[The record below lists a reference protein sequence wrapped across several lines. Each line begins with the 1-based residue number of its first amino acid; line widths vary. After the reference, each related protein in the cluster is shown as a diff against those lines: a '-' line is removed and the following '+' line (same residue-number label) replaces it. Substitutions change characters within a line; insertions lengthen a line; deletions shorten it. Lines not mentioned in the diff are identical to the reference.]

1 MIARSACGPSIATR
15 WLAIALLTATSVGA
29 APSAQ
34 AAPFSIEE
42 IKLGKGRARLVVA
55 ERASERASLK
65 VSFRVGS
72 FDDGTDAGLTR
83 LAQRALLLANARFD
97 HVAFERALREGAGS
111 LEVLTSAH
119 EASFVLHAPS
129 ATFDALAKQ
138 LIDGLLKPRPIP
150 ERFPVAVRATLQDEL
165 VPGDPRAWLHQVLT
179 MVMPSPG
186 YQTPPHGERSTLLG
200 ITPRDLTERLKTA
213 FTPANA
219 TVTAAGA
226 FSLSK
231 LKKTLRRYRGGKL
244 RDRLAPIRASN
255 GEVMMPAFF
264 ETHVIGFPVTLREP
278 SDAATLAIARER
290 IASSLFFELRREGLT
305 YSSGARVYQNMRGT
319 WLQAWVTANPH
330 RHHEAQLKMTEV
342 FDHLLSSE
350 QIGISFEQARAQA
363 ASSMRRNDRE
373 PSHLIHVIA
382 DDPVLH
388 SRSVLEQIDVTTEA
402 DFGRWAKRS
411 LAPDDRFHVH
421 FSIDA
426 KRQALIDKARAR
438 WESRY
443 QRRRTRTRRRR

>member
-1 MIARSACGPSIATR
+1 MIARSAGGPSIAVS
-15 WLAIALLTATSVGA
+15 WLAAALLLPTSLGA
-29 APSAQ
+29 APSAG
-34 AAPFSIEE
+34 APAPFAIEE

-72 FDDGTDAGLTR
+72 FDDGNDAGLTR
-83 LAQRALLLANARFD
+83 LAQRSLLLANDRFD

-129 ATFDALAKQ
+129 QTFDALAKQ
-138 LIDGLLKPRPIP
+138 LIDGLLKPKPVP

-165 VPGDPRAWLHQVLT
+165 VAGDPRAWLHQVLT

-186 YQTPPHGERSTLLG
+186 YQTPPHGERSALLG
-200 ITPRDLTERLKTA
+200 ITPGDLKARLKAA

-231 LKKTLRRYRGGKL
+231 LRKTLRRHKGGKL
-244 RDRLAPIRASN
+244 RERLGPIRASN

-264 ETHVIGFPVTLREP
+264 ETHVIGFPVALREP
-278 SDAATLAIARER
+278 SDAALLAIAKER

-305 YSSGARVYQNMRGT
+305 YSSGAFVYQNMRGT

-363 ASSMRRNDRE
+363 ASRLRRNDRE
-373 PSHLIHVIA
+373 PTHLIHLIA
-382 DDPVLH
+382 GDPLLH
-388 SRSVLEQIDVTTEA
+388 SRLVLEQIDATTEA

-426 KRQALIDKARAR
+426 KRQALIDKAQAR

-443 QRRRTRTRRRR
+443 QRRRTRRRR